1 MKNHNN
7 QQRES
12 AKSAKSVDRNL
23 IVETFD
29 LTRIYGNGE
38 EVRALDGVNLEIREG
53 EIVAIMGPSGSGKST
68 LLHLIGALDRPT
80 DGRILIAG
88 QDLAQVKKLDR
99 FRNQTVGFVF
109 QLHNLIPTLTAQ
121 ENVEVPLYEQ
131 KMGGKRRRERAREML
146 DLVGLGDRAKHLPG
160 QLSGGQRQRVA
171 VARALVTDPAL
182 VLADEPTGELDAET
196 SAEIIR
202 MMQRLNQELG
212 TTFIIVTHDPAV
224 ARQTDRIIELASG
237 RVAREHRVGST
248 FEEDWKELRD
258 SELGQALIDG
268 HETDLQVDGRTLYK
282 DGKLTE
288 NGRLLRNLLAR
299 QESPPTTAQH
309 QARRDGK
316 PHT

>member
-1 MKNHNN
+1 MNK
-7 QQRES
+7 
-12 AKSAKSVDRNL
+12 KL

-38 EVRALDGVNLEIREG
+38 EVRALDGVTMEIHEG
-53 EIVAIMGPSGSGKST
+53 EIVTIMGPSGSGKST

-80 DGRILIAG
+80 GGRILING
-88 QDLAQVKKLDR
+88 KDLADVRKLDR
-99 FRNQTVGFVF
+99 FRNETVGFIF
-109 QLHNLIPTLTAQ
+109 QLHNLIPTLTAL
-121 ENVEVPLYEQ
+121 ENVEVPLYER
-131 KMGGKRRRERAREML
+131 KLSARKRKERSLEML
-146 DLVGLGDRAKHLPG
+146 ELVGLSDRAKHVPS

-196 SAEIIR
+196 SAEIIQ
-202 MMQRLNQELG
+202 MMHRLNHDLG

-237 RVAREHRVGST
+237 RIARQHKVGSP

-258 SELGQALIDG
+258 SALGQALLEG
-268 HETDLQVDGRTLYK
+268 GEQDLKVDGRTLYE

-288 NGRLLRNLLAR
+288 NGRFLRDLLAQERETSREKPSGKER
-299 QESPPTTAQH
+299 Q
-309 QARRDGK
+309 GI
-316 PHT
+316 